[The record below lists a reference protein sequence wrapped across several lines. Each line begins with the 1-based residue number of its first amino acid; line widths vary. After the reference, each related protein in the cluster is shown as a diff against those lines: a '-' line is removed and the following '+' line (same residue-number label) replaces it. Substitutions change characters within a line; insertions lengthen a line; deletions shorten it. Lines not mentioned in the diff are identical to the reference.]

1 MTEFTQMGAF
11 AALLCTCVA
20 IMMYTTKLTNDLG
33 DQIVTGFIRDRPISI
48 EQRWLMLYGRWWA
61 YVMTAVAFP
70 LILAFAVAIMADHT
84 GSADSRLVGRLAAF
98 GFVVG
103 AATWVVGGFVHLTSY
118 RRVLRQA
125 EAD

>member
-1 MTEFTQMGAF
+1 MGTRF
-11 AALLCTCVA
+11 GQEPSTTGFRL
-20 IMMYTTKLTNDLG
+20 MMYTTKLTNDLG

-70 LILAFAVAIMADHT
+70 LFLAFAVAVMADHT
-84 GSADSRLVGRLAAF
+84 GSADSRLVGRLVAF
-98 GFVVG
+98 GCAIG

-118 RRVLRQA
+118 RRILRQA

>member
-1 MTEFTQMGAF
+1 MTEFTQIGAF
-11 AALLCTCVA
+11 AALLCTYIA
-20 IMMYTTKLTNDLG
+20 IIMYTTKLTNDLG

-48 EQRWLMLYGRWWA
+48 EQRWLMLYGRWGF
-61 YVMTAVAFP
+61 YVMTAATFP
-70 LILAFAVAIMADHT
+70 LFLALIAATMADHT
-84 GSADSRLVGRLAAF
+84 GSADSRLVGH
-98 GFVVG
+98 FVVFAFVIG

>member
-1 MTEFTQMGAF
+1 MTEFTQIGAF
-11 AALLCTCVA
+11 AALICTYIA

-48 EQRWLMLYGRWWA
+48 EQRWLMLYGRWLF

-70 LILAFAVAIMADHT
+70 LFLAFAVAIMADHT
-84 GSADSRLVGRLAAF
+84 GSADSRLVGRLVVF
-98 GFVVG
+98 GCVMG
-103 AATWVVGGFVHLTSY
+103 AATWVVGGFVHLTNY